1 MSSSNSKSNL
11 FAIAMVAIL
20 GLLGLCGYLFFAN
33 QNLQETTEKL
43 AQDINTK
50 GKIYDEL
57 NDTYNEAVAEL
68 DEMKGNNE
76 ELNALIEKQKDE
88 LKTKKNQISSL
99 LRTKNDFKKVK
110 AEMTEMRLQL
120 DQYVT
125 EVNTLK
131 AENEALLAQNTDLD
145 NQKKSLEQD
154 LTAKSAQNEQLE
166 TARAQLV
173 SEKEDLTTRNSM
185 LDKKVNIA
193 SVIKVADVTAT
204 GWKLRKN
211 GKAAKKKYAKN
222 VDRLELCF
230 NTAENLV
237 TDPGEEIF
245 HIRVINPL
253 GETLAIEEMGSG
265 IVTDA
270 STKEQMRFTRAEKVD
285 YQNESG
291 NICMNWEPSTGF
303 EKGLYSVEIYN
314 KGYISGRGEFRLK

>member
-20 GLLGLCGYLFFAN
+20 GLLGLSGYLFFAN

-88 LKTKKNQISSL
+88 LKAKKNQISSL
-99 LRTKNDFKKVK
+99 LRTKNDYKKVK
-110 AEMTEMRLQL
+110 AEMGEMRTQL
-120 DQYVT
+120 DQYVA

-154 LTAKSAQNEQLE
+154 LTAKSAQNEELE

-173 SEKEDLTTRNSM
+173 SEKEDLTSRNSM
-185 LDKKVNIA
+185 LGKKVNIA

-230 NTAENLV
+230 NTSENLV
-237 TDPGEEIF
+237 ANPGEETF
-245 HIRVINPL
+245 HIRIITPL

-265 IVTDA
+265 IIKDE
-270 STKEQMRFTRAEKVD
+270 STKEEMRFTKAETVD

-303 EKGLYSVEIYN
+303 DKGLYSVEIYN
-314 KGYISGRGEFRLK
+314 KGYIAGRGEFRLK

>member
-1 MSSSNSKSNL
+1 MSSSNSNSNL

-20 GLLGLCGYLFFAN
+20 GLLGLSGYLFFAN
-33 QNLQETTEKL
+33 QDLQETTEKL

-99 LRTKNDFKKVK
+99 LRTKNDYKKVK
-110 AEMTEMRLQL
+110 AEMSEMRSQL
-120 DQYVT
+120 DQYVA

-131 AENEALLAQNTDLD
+131 AENEALLAQNTDLGK
-145 NQKKSLEQD
+145 QKQSLEQD

-166 TARAQLV
+166 TARAKLV
-173 SEKEDLTTRNSM
+173 SEKEDLSTRNSM

-193 SVIKVADVTAT
+193 SVVKVADVTAT

-230 NTAENLV
+230 NTSENLV
-237 TDPGEEIF
+237 TNPGEEVF
-245 HIRVINPL
+245 HIRILTPL

-265 IVTDA
+265 TIKDA
-270 STKEQMRFTRAEKVD
+270 TTKEEMRFTKAETVD

-291 NICMNWEPSTGF
+291 NICMNWEPTTGF
-303 EKGLYSVEIYN
+303 DKGLYSVEIYN
-314 KGYISGRGEFRLK
+314 KGYIAGRGEFRLK